1 MSDILITKKI
11 TPSTPSTN
19 KVKIYVNT
27 SGNLESVDDTGTVKT
42 YSTGIT
48 AEQVQDIVGV
58 MIIDTSSIDVT
69 YDDAG
74 NTISMQVIQT
84 AIDHQNLQNKGTNS
98 HAQIDSHIAST
109 SNPHSVTKAQVGL
122 SNVDNTSDLNK
133 PVSTATQTALN
144 GKENTI
150 TAGLTS
156 QYYRGDKSFQTLD
169 KTAVGLPNVDNTSD
183 ANKPVSTATQTALNL
198 KENSISAG
206 LTSQY
211 WRGDKTFQT
220 LDKNAVGLSN
230 VDNTTDL
237 NKPIST
243 ATQIALNAKYD
254 ASNPNN
260 YETPTQLNARDTA
273 NRARAN
279 HTGSQLASTISDFS
293 SATLGVLLT
302 GISFLTNSAILATD
316 SILIA
321 FGKIQAQLNDHF
333 GSGGT
338 AHANAT
344 TSVAGF
350 MSALDKTKLDGIIS
364 DVISSVSVALTNTSN
379 STFVT
384 INQLAINVVA
394 GNRYKFEAY
403 LLFDSNNINT
413 GIGLS
418 MGGTATGSLRAIAQA
433 PISNAGGT
441 ANNSG
446 GPINALNGVITT
458 TAVGATGTQ
467 YRAQIEGVFTAT
479 TSGLIYPQFRSENNG
494 TQVRV
499 NIDSCMVYKE
509 Y

>member
-58 MIIDTSSIDVT
+58 MIVDTSSIDVT
-69 YDDAG
+69 YDDVG

-109 SNPHSVTKAQVGL
+109 GNPHSVTKAQVGL

-133 PVSTATQTALN
+133 PISTATQTALN

-156 QYYRGDKSFQTLD
+156 QYFRGDKSFQTLD
-169 KTAVGLPNVDNTSD
+169 KTAVGLSNVDNTSD

-230 VDNTTDL
+230 VDNTSDL

-243 ATQIALNAKYD
+243 ATQVALNAKYD

-260 YETPTQLNARDTA
+260 YETPVQLNARDTA

-279 HTGSQLASTISDFS
+279 HTGTQLASTISDFS
-293 SATLGVLLT
+293 SSTLGVLLT

-321 FGKIQAQLNDHF
+321 FGKIQTQLNAHF

-338 AHANAT
+338 AHALAT
-344 TSVAGF
+344 GAVSGF

-364 DVISSVSVALTNTSN
+364 DVILFTSSALTNTSN
-379 STFVT
+379 TTFVT
-384 INQLAINVVA
+384 IPQLQINVTA
-394 GNRYKFEAY
+394 GSRYRFKASI
-403 LLFDSNNINT
+403 LFDTNANTT

-418 MGGTATGSLRAIAQA
+418 MGGTATGLIRSMVEIPTSNNATTTNKICG
-433 PISNAGGT
+433 PIS
-441 ANNSG
+441 
-446 GPINALNGVITT
+446 ALNGVVTSN
-458 TAVGATGTQ
+458 AVGTAGLV
-467 YRAQIEGVFTAT
+467 YLAEIEGVFRAT
-479 TSGLIYPQFRSENNG
+479 TSGLIYPQFRSEVNG
-494 TQVRV
+494 VQVRV
-499 NIDSCMVYKE
+499 NIDSNMVYKE